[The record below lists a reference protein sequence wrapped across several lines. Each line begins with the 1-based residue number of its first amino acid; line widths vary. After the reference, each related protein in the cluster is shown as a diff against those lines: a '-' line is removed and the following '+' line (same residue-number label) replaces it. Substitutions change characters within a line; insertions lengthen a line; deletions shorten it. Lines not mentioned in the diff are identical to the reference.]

1 MNKTRWVVLA
11 LIGVVCAPALR
22 AVDVRVDRDPRFD
35 LKQVQTWTWS
45 PTRGEVKMLVSA
57 SDDPDALRQQLEP
70 IIVDAVGKEL
80 AGRGYVERQDGP
92 ADVRVTYYLL
102 ISAGT
107 SAQQA
112 GQFLPAVAQWGIPLF
127 APQTTSLRVM
137 EQGSLVIDLA
147 SQALDSVVWRGVA
160 QAEIDRQRTGAQRAQ
175 RIRDAIEDLVAKL
188 PKRSRG

>member
-1 MNKTRWVVLA
+1 MNKSRFVVLA
-11 LIGVVCAPALR
+11 LIAVVGAPIVR

-80 AGRGYVERQDGP
+80 AGRGYVWRQDGP

-112 GQFLPAVAQWGIPLF
+112 GQFLPAVAQWGIPPF

-160 QAEIDRQRTGAQRAQ
+160 QAEIDRQRTQAQRSQ
-175 RIRDAIEDLVAKL
+175 RIREAIEDLVAKL
-188 PKRSRG
+188 PKRARG